1 MQPCSMGTGIRDWLY
16 ATVLYGTSS
25 RMFSVPPGFPE
36 VDYFQAAA
44 QHVEGTGGT
53 GR

>member
-1 MQPCSMGTGIRDWLY
+1 MGSQIRDWLCVV
-16 ATVLYGTSS
+16 VLCTASIQ
-25 RMFSVPPGFPE
+25 RMFAVPTGFPK